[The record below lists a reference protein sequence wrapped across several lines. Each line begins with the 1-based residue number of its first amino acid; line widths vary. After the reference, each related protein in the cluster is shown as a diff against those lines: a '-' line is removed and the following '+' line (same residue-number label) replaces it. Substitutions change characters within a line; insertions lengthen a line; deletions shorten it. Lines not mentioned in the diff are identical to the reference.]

1 MSDSFPFKIVAL
13 PPALRTDTRQVG
25 ILADVGGLEDH
36 YALFEKYGF
45 GGTAACWVEH
55 IETILEEYEPA
66 LLDQLEFELPNESF
80 LAYADSEL
88 TAEQFL
94 RLMLPIFGS
103 LTGLQKYLS
112 QTDPDDFFE

>member
-1 MSDSFPFKIVAL
+1 MPDLFPFKMAAL
-13 PPALRTDTRQVG
+13 PPALRTATRQVG

-36 YALFEKYGF
+36 YTLFEKYGF

-55 IETILEEYEPA
+55 IETILEEFEPE

-88 TAEQFL
+88 TARRFL
-94 RLMLPIFGS
+94 GLVLPIFGS
-103 LTGLQKYLS
+103 LAGLRKYLS
-112 QTDPDDFFE
+112 QADPDDFFE